1 MIVGRIKNKIVRIV
15 YVNENLDSFNVHLFF
30 TMNGLQTEEFRI
42 N

>member
-1 MIVGRIKNKIVRIV
+1 MIMGRSKNKIVRIV
-15 YVNENLDSFNVHLFF
+15 YVNENLDSFNVLFL